1 MKRIFR
7 LLRFLHF
14 IGQTNPVLC
23 TIVVHFICLY
33 ASKFNFTNVDNTSD
47 SILYYPLKL
56 IFSRVTGYYVVLG
69 SQQEI
74 CHGTPSSESFPYTP
88 FESQIPLRNI
98 PAWSP
103 QKDDPSTTFGH
114 HGDRGDLWNNK
125 NIHVALL
132 VLGSLYVSKCR
143 STTWFFMCQNCVCR
157 AGTLRKFCCAEAN
170 VLSDCFF
177 KCKWHFNKLCN
188 KSTQHIASLAITD
201 SFGDKPYII
210 VQQILPI
217 SVFYV
222 STSVLNP
229 HRRTCPL

>member
-114 HGDRGDLWNNK
+114 HGDRGDL
-125 NIHVALL
+125 
-132 VLGSLYVSKCR
+132 
-143 STTWFFMCQNCVCR
+143 
-157 AGTLRKFCCAEAN
+157 
-170 VLSDCFF
+170 
-177 KCKWHFNKLCN
+177 
-188 KSTQHIASLAITD
+188 
-201 SFGDKPYII
+201 
-210 VQQILPI
+210 
-217 SVFYV
+217 
-222 STSVLNP
+222 
-229 HRRTCPL
+229 